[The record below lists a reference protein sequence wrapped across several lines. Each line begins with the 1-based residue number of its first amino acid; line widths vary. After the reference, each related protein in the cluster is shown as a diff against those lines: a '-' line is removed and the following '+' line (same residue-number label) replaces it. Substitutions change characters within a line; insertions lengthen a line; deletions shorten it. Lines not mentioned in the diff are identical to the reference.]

1 MQPDRKPLL
10 RGVVVNPGTRR
21 DDAVPD
27 ADRQFLDRPKD
38 RFLAGSDLDPIH
50 ERIL

>member
-1 MQPDRKPLL
+1 
-10 RGVVVNPGTRR
+10 VVIDPGAGR

-27 ADRQFLDRPKD
+27 ADRQLLDRPKD
-38 RFLAGSDLDPIH
+38 GFLAGSDLDPIH